1 MQGLALRGT
10 PATAPK
16 RSGVSGSNTTDSS
29 TLRRRKRVTHNV
41 KSSNNKKSNSK
52 AAHLQQQ
59 VQLLELEAELLRA
72 QTTRAAQISAPGG
85 VGSVDDMLSSIRAAF
100 AAREDELREEVRT
113 LKRELDKHK
122 QVCDRPKIYSA
133 EVLLYMDD
141 L

>member
-1 MQGLALRGT
+1 MPG
-10 PATAPK
+10 
-16 RSGVSGSNTTDSS
+16 
-29 TLRRRKRVTHNV
+29 TLRRAKKAGSASKPSNKSK
-41 KSSNNKKSNSK
+41 KSSSK

-85 VGSVDDMLSSIRAAF
+85 AGSVDDMLSSIRAAF

-122 QVCDRPKIYSA
+122 QVCDVHNLHARAAVWAACSSHACSY
-133 EVLLYMDD
+133 
-141 L
+141 